1 MRSRTN
7 CASVAVAAVVLVCAC
22 RGDALAQRRGE
33 FGRSYGDPNGFF
45 IPNAWAGNT
54 PYDGRFTFARIK
66 YRGGGRGAGW
76 AHDYPRAE
84 SHFMQIIR
92 SITSIRPFVEAG

>member
-1 MRSRTN
+1 MRSRT
-7 CASVAVAAVVLVCAC
+7 SAVVLLSLATAAVA
-22 RGDALAQRRGE
+22 DAQRFGEGRGRG
-33 FGRSYGDPNGFF
+33 FADANGFF
-45 IPNAWAGNT
+45 VPGSWAGNT

-84 SHFMQIIR
+84 SHFVNIIK
-92 SITSIRPFVEAG
+92 SITTVNPFVASGP